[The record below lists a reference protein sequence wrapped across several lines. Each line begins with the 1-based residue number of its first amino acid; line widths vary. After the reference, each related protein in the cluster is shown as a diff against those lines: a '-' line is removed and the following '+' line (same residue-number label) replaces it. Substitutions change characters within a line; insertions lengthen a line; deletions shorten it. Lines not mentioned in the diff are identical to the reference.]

1 MARRQLSDTLHTLK
15 GTEAAPR
22 DPKVIPLAMQGG
34 RPVCPRHLS
43 KTARKEWLAA
53 VKLLE
58 ARCTLDPAAGP
69 TLELYAETRS
79 RWLEAKADINTRGLL
94 ITIQKS
100 TSKGELYDATVE
112 NPMLDVAQ
120 TCEAQLMQ
128 LTKTLGIAPDSREKV
143 QKVKAVGRASN
154 LPLWLQPI
162 MAADKEQENERS
174 SETDGD

>member
-1 MARRQLSDTLHTLK
+1 MARPELPAHLHDLK
-15 GTEAAPR
+15 GTASQAAKPN
-22 DPKVIPLAMQGG
+22 VIALATQGG

-43 KTARKEWLAA
+43 KSARKEWLAA

-69 TLELYAETRS
+69 TLELYAETRA
-79 RWLEAKADINTRGLL
+79 RWLEAKADVNTRGLL

-100 TSKGELYDATVE
+100 TSKGDLYEATIE
-112 NPMLDVAQ
+112 NPLLEVAQ

-143 QKVKAVGRASN
+143 QKVKAVARAGN
-154 LPLWLQPI
+154 EPAWLLELK
-162 MAADKEQENERS
+162 AKEQRDEFES
-174 SETDGD
+174 